1 VGSIP
6 AGANGASVPIFHRV
20 REPFRDVPSFPNL
33 KPSFGMFPFPRTL
46 LTLVATT
53 SLASSP
59 AWRFQPPADSGI
71 VNVRDYGAK
80 GDGIADDTA
89 AIARA
94 ISENIDK
101 SRYRAN
107 PFIYLPAGT
116 YLVSDSIEGRI
127 IEEGRDQGKVWSA
140 GWRAMLILIGES
152 REETILRLKDNAPG
166 FQDPANPKWMLAT
179 GSEHDDR
186 NNQPG
191 GGNRAFRH
199 NILNLTID
207 VGQGNPGAIGIDFV
221 ANNRGSIDGVTLRAG
236 KNSGHTAINLTRWW
250 PGPAMVHDV
259 RIEGFEHAIRLDHYQ
274 YGMTFENIS
283 IRGVRGTAVTNT
295 NNVAVM
301 RRIDFEGSAP
311 FYEGKGGHSML
322 SLLDSKLTFTG
333 AGEAAAISSGGI
345 VNLRRIVTS
354 GFARAVQ
361 DLRKEGAH
369 LAATMD
375 GPFTIETHDQGFTF
389 SPGNRAAKPL
399 DLPIDDIQTL
409 RPPAGAAWT
418 DGGSTCDSLQAAIDA
433 GAEWIYLRPVQTVRF
448 SKPVILRNKV
458 KLIMGFHGFIEGP
471 AGKDAKGR
479 GDEPPALI
487 VGDGESDIVALE
499 HLFIGGR
506 VENPSKRTLMIRHCD
521 LEQHGLLANGP
532 GKSHVMDVIG
542 RNYHIG
548 EKHSFFARQLNA
560 EFGPDP
566 LFTNAGTSVVL
577 GFKMETSPSGSKDA
591 PNSTPSLVNQGGNLE
606 VFGGLLYTLGTDRN
620 QAPKVPA
627 FTNTRGNLAVSF
639 RNNGRPETFYPI
651 VLREGI
657 LESGEDTPLSTIKG
671 PGAALLSSSR

>member
-1 VGSIP
+1 MLAHSRILS
-6 AGANGASVPIFHRV
+6 AFLFFLA
-20 REPFRDVPSFPNL
+20 
-33 KPSFGMFPFPRTL
+33 
-46 LTLVATT
+46 AT
-53 SLASSP
+53 SAFAAAP

-71 VNVRDYGAK
+71 ANVRDYGAK
-80 GDGIADDTA
+80 GDGVTDDTA

-127 IEEGRDQGKVWSA
+127 IGEGRDEGKVWSA
-140 GWRAMLILIGES
+140 GWRSMLILIGES
-152 REETILRLKDNAPG
+152 REETILRLKDNAAG
-166 FQDPANPKWMLAT
+166 FQDPEKPKWVVAT

-207 VGQGNPGAIGIDFV
+207 VGEGNPGAIGIDFV

-236 KNSGHTAINLTRWW
+236 RNSGHTAINLTRWW

-259 RIEGFEHAIRLDHYQ
+259 RIEGFDHAIRLDHYQ

-283 IRGVRGTAVTNT
+283 IRNVRKTAVTNA

-301 RRIDFEGSAP
+301 RRIDFVGSAP

-322 SLLDSKLTFTG
+322 SLLDSKLVH
-333 AGEAAAISSGGI
+333 AGGEPAAAIRSGGLL
-345 VNLRRIVTS
+345 NLRRVATAGYS
-354 GFARAVQ
+354 RVVE

-369 LAATMD
+369 LAATQEGASM
-375 GPFTIETHDQGFTF
+375 IESHDQGFAYA
-389 SPGNRAAKPL
+389 SSGGAPKPL
-399 DLPIDDIQTL
+399 HLPIAEIPTV
-409 RPPAGAAWT
+409 RPPAGAGWT
-418 DGGSTCDSLQAAIDA
+418 DGGATSETLQAAIDA
-433 GAEWIYLRPVQTVRF
+433 GAEWIYIRPVQTVKF
-448 SKPVILRNKV
+448 SKPVVLRNKV
-458 KLIMGFHGFIEGP
+458 KLIMGFHGCIDGP
-471 AGKDAKGR
+471 GGKDAKGR
-479 GDEPPALI
+479 ADEPPALI
-487 VGDGESDIVALE
+487 VGEGESEVVTLE

-548 EKHSFFARQLNA
+548 PKHTFFARQLNA

-577 GFKMETSPSGSKDA
+577 GFKMESSPAGSKDA
-591 PNSTPSLVNQGGNLE
+591 PDSTPSLVNLSGNLE
-606 VFGGLLYTLGTDRN
+606 VFGGLLYTLGNDRR

-627 FTNTRGNLAVSF
+627 FTNTRGSIAISF
-639 RNNGRPETFYPI
+639 RNNGKPDTYYPV
-651 VLREGI
+651 VLREGT
-657 LESGEDTPLSTIKG
+657 LQAGKDTPREAIKG
-671 PGAALLSSSR
+671 PGAALLTSSRK